1 MNNSPIFYSFDIKN
15 KIKTILDKTINTNNQ
30 SNIIITYITWN
41 NNSNNNNNNIWN
53 IIKNEIQHFI
63 INNYIF
69 DTISIDII
77 KQNNNIISYEIHV
90 LKKTYILHFKTIIL
104 DSITVLD
111 SLNKEFDNYCI
122 QTKKTTDIDYIP
134 FHFKLTDYISITFN
148 NKTDELYKIQNIN
161 NYDSLKII
169 LTLLANKIVLYI

>member
-53 IIKNEIQHFI
+53 IIK
-63 INNYIF
+63 
-69 DTISIDII
+69 D
-77 KQNNNIISYEIHV
+77 NNNIISYKIHV
-90 LKKTYILHFKTIIL
+90 LKKIYILYFKTIIL

-111 SLNKEFDNYCI
+111 SLNKDFNNYCI
-122 QTKKTTDIDYIP
+122 QTNQTTDIDYIP

>member
-77 KQNNNIISYEIHV
+77 KENNNIISYKIHV
-90 LKKTYILHFKTIIL
+90 LKKIYILYFKTIIL

-111 SLNKEFDNYCI
+111 SLNKDFNNYCI
-122 QTKKTTDIDYIP
+122 QTNQTTDIDYIP